1 MEVHEFITNKI
12 EIKGNKFLRW
22 IYKLSLKYYKRK
34 EYVIQK
40 KLKKLDRKILNFSDK
55 TFVILNINFYN
66 PRLLIVR
73 YEEINTKFEYE
84 ITFQD
89 NGNWNEYFKE
99 FSDTKKIPFKLKHK
113 INIELTEQYRNA
125 IRIK

>member
-12 EIKGNKFLRW
+12 EIKGNRFLRW

-99 FSDTKKIPFKLKHK
+99 FSETKKIPFKLKHQ
-113 INIELTEQYRNA
+113 INMELTEQYRNA